1 MYAMRTLKVPRQLQM
16 GKIGPN
22 RPNPKH
28 FQTGK
33 DQARLPSPRA
43 TFPNENAA
51 DQIGLNPGNISK
63 HRKIKQIAQTP
74 GNIYKPKKTPQN
86 QYLLYEWFWYTQIM
100 MQTGSMEVLHSA
112 EGLLVQSMAGDWS
125 TYGDIRMLNPLIMF
139 N

>member
-1 MYAMRTLKVPRQLQM
+1 M
-16 GKIGPN
+16 
-22 RPNPKH
+22 
-28 FQTGK
+28 
-33 DQARLPSPRA
+33 
-43 TFPNENAA
+43 
-51 DQIGLNPGNISK
+51 
-63 HRKIKQIAQTP
+63 AQTP